1 MFRPTYYYM
10 AADVIIVVI
19 FLLRDI
25 LLLLYCL
32 AATLFL
38 PLTWRILI
46 FGCQFQLYLP
56 VEGGKLGLQLFQL
69 ILLLPCLARYLL
81 QLRYLALQHFVLF
94 LVLLEA
100 SSIRKSTG
108 GSSRPRKQA
117 SKW

>member
-19 FLLRDI
+19 LLLRDI

-38 PLTWRILI
+38 PLTWRILM

-56 VEGGKLGLQLFQL
+56 VEGGKLGLQSSFFHVLPAISCNCGISRSSTSFFSSYCL
-69 ILLLPCLARYLL
+69 IIAGMRSNALRKFTAAAWVSAIAR
-81 QLRYLALQHFVLF
+81 
-94 LVLLEA
+94 
-100 SSIRKSTG
+100 
-108 GSSRPRKQA
+108 
-117 SKW
+117 

>member
-38 PLTWRILI
+38 PLTWRILM

-56 VEGGKLGLQLFQL
+56 V
-69 ILLLPCLARYLL
+69 
-81 QLRYLALQHFVLF
+81 
-94 LVLLEA
+94 
-100 SSIRKSTG
+100 
-108 GSSRPRKQA
+108 
-117 SKW
+117 

>member
-38 PLTWRILI
+38 PLTWRILM
-46 FGCQFQLYLP
+46 FGCQFQLCIFRSRAASSDFNCFSSSSFFHVLP
-56 VEGGKLGLQLFQL
+56 A
-69 ILLLPCLARYLL
+69 ISCT
-81 QLRYLALQHFVLF
+81 VLF
-94 LVLLEA
+94 
-100 SSIRKSTG
+100 
-108 GSSRPRKQA
+108 
-117 SKW
+117 